1 MPLTA
6 EQRAEYETEL
16 AALKKQKLAVLTGKK
31 VQQTSSG
38 DRSVQYESTLV
49 STRQAMDLRIAELE
63 MLLGLRTNSRSRP
76 FQF

>member
-49 STRQAMDLRIAELE
+49 STRQAMDLRIAEL
-63 MLLGLRTNSRSRP
+63 
-76 FQF
+76 